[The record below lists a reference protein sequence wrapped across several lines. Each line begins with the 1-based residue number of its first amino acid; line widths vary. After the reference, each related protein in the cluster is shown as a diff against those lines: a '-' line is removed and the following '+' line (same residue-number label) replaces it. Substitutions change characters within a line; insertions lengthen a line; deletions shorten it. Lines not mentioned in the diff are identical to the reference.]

1 MTLKIEKYADEYS
14 TTIRLIGR
22 VQAVTTFG
30 GTEDA
35 DRGERTKARD
45 GLGRSG
51 LGRRGGCSVPRD
63 VRSTRGQA
71 PQLLALHTRLD
82 RQRTRLEQGSG
93 SASMTAT
100 SINKERLCQTK

>member
-51 LGRRGGCSVPRD
+51 LGRRGGCSVPR
-63 VRSTRGQA
+63 TCKA
-71 PQLLALHTRLD
+71 
-82 RQRTRLEQGSG
+82 QGVKHNWIG
-93 SASMTAT
+93 
-100 SINKERLCQTK
+100 KERDLSKGQDLRP